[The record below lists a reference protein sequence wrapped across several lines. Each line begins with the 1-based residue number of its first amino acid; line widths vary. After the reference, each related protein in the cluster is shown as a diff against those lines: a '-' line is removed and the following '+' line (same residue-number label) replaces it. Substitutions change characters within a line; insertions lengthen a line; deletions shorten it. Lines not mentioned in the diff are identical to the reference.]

1 MSLSVF
7 AALVLA
13 WNVLV
18 ILWGAY
24 VRASG
29 SGAGCGE
36 HWPLC
41 NGEVLPRAP
50 EIETVIELTHRATSG
65 IALLLVLGLVVWA
78 FRTRARGDRLR
89 FWAAASGLFIVSE
102 ALLGAGLV
110 LFGLVADDAS
120 PARAFAMI
128 AHLLNTF
135 ALLAALALATRWAA
149 VPEAPR
155 GAARGRVPALLV
167 LAIVG
172 LLAVATT
179 GAVAALGNTLFPT
192 RSLAEGLQQD
202 FSATSH
208 FLLRLRVLHPI
219 LGVVVGVL
227 AAVAAAVTA
236 FQRGAQSVLQLA
248 GAVISLVVVQV
259 FCGFATLLLLAPVWL
274 QIVHLLLADALWIA
288 LVLLASAARETAPLA
303 ARAHGRPRPSHDASS
318 SPLASRSSGS
328 RSATMPR

>member
-1 MSLSVF
+1 MSLPLF
-7 AALVLA
+7 AAIVLL

-24 VRASG
+24 VRVTG
-29 SGAGCGE
+29 SGAGCGD

-50 EIETVIELTHRATSG
+50 EVATMIEFTHRLTSG
-65 IALLLVLGLVVWA
+65 VALLLVAALVVWA
-78 FRTRARGDRLR
+78 FRARPKGDRLR
-89 FWAAASGLFIVSE
+89 FWAVASGAFIVSE

-135 ALLAALALATRWAA
+135 ALLAALALAARWAR
-149 VPEAPR
+149 VDQAPR
-155 GAARGRVPALLV
+155 PATRVRPSPVLV

-172 LLAVATT
+172 LLVVATT
-179 GAVAALGNTLFPT
+179 GAVAALGNTLFPAL
-192 RSLAEGLQQD
+192 SLADGLQQD
-202 FSATSH
+202 FSPTSH
-208 FLLRLRVLHPI
+208 FLLRLRLLHPV

-227 AAVAAAVTA
+227 VAAGAAATA
-236 FQRGAQSVLQLA
+236 FRHGAQRVLMLA
-248 GAVISLVVVQV
+248 GTVLALVVLQV

-288 LVLLASAARETAPLA
+288 VVLLASASCEPAVVRVHEPRRAATLA
-303 ARAHGRPRPSHDASS
+303 TGK
-318 SPLASRSSGS
+318 G
-328 RSATMPR
+328 